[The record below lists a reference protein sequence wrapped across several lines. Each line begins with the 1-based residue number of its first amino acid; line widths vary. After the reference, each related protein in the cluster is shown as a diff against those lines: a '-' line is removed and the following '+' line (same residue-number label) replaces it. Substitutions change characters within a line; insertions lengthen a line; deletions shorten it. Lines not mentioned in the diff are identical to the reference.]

1 MLLCD
6 TNVISEFFR
15 PRPSQKLLD
24 WAEGVSEIFVSAVTI
39 EEMQY
44 GLSWKPNPRILAALG
59 GFLAERC
66 KLLPITPEIA
76 NRSGLMR
83 GNFQARGQTR
93 SVQDM
98 LIAATAE
105 IHQLVLVTRNI
116 NDFEGCALTLL
127 NPID

>member
-1 MLLCD
+1 MFLCD
-6 TNVISEFFR
+6 TKVISEFFR

-24 WAEGVSEIFVSAVTI
+24 WAEGVSEIFVSTVTI

-44 GLSWKPNPRILAALG
+44 GLSWKPNPRILSALG
-59 GFLAERC
+59 SFLAERC

-76 NRSGLMR
+76 NRSGVMR
-83 GNFQARGQTR
+83 GSFQARGRTR

-105 IHQLVLVTRNI
+105 IHQLVLVTRNVT
-116 NDFEGCALTLL
+116 DFDECALTVF

>member
-1 MLLCD
+1 MFLCD
-6 TNVISEFFR
+6 TNVVSEFFR

-24 WAEGVSEIFVSAVTI
+24 WAEGVSEIFVSVVTI
-39 EEMQY
+39 EEIQF
-44 GLSWKPNPRILAALG
+44 GLSWRPKPRILGALES
-59 GFLAERC
+59 FLSERC

-76 NRSGLMR
+76 NRSGVMR
-83 GNFQARGQTR
+83 GSFQARGQTR

-105 IHQLVLVTRNI
+105 IHQLVLVTRNVD
-116 NDFEGCALTLL
+116 DFAECALTLF

>member
-1 MLLCD
+1 MFLCD

-15 PRPSQKLLD
+15 PHPSQKLLA

-39 EEMQY
+39 EEIQF
-44 GLSWKPNPRILAALG
+44 GLSWRPKPRILAALE
-59 GFLAERC
+59 GFLGERC
-66 KLLPITPEIA
+66 QLLPITPEIA
-76 NRSGLMR
+76 NRSGVMR
-83 GNFQARGQTR
+83 GSFQARGQTR

-105 IHQLVLVTRNI
+105 IHQLVLVTRNVD
-116 NDFEGCALTLL
+116 DFAECALALF

>member
-1 MLLCD
+1 MFLCD
-6 TNVISEFFR
+6 TNVVSEFFR

-39 EEMQY
+39 EEIQF
-44 GLSWKPNPRILAALG
+44 GLTWRPKPRILAALED
-59 GFLAERC
+59 FLAQRC
-66 KLLPITPEIA
+66 NLLPVTPEIGH
-76 NRSGLMR
+76 RSGVMR
-83 GNFQARGQTR
+83 GSFQARGQTR

-105 IHQLVLVTRNI
+105 IHQLVLVTRNVD
-116 NDFEGCALTLL
+116 DFEGCSLRLF